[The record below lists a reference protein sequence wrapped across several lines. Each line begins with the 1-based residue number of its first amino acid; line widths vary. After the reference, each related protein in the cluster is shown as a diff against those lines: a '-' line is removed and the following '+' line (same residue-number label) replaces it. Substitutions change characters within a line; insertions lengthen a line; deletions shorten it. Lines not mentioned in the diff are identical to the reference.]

1 MLKDSTGNP
10 LKVLDRALMRD
21 KGSTATCPK
30 CDATWNVY
38 GESAPVAAKAPSEW
52 RVEEVR
58 ETHRFEQPLGTDRQ
72 VVDAKDFGSSVTQ
85 KLSFSRQWRQ
95 TVTIESE
102 KSATQTSGGKITV
115 LDIATLESN
124 AETVVKDNYRAEESS
139 ERTSTREVEVK
150 VEAGTAMEVLMHWK
164 KVWQGGVVVFEGPEG
179 ATVEMPFA
187 VAVDVTFDQE
197 FSSV

>member
-1 MLKDSTGNP
+1 MLKDSAGNP
-10 LKVLDRALMRD
+10 LKVVDRALMRD

-38 GESAPVAAKAPSEW
+38 GASTPVAPKASSEW

-72 VVDAKDFGSSVTQ
+72 VVDAKDFDSDVTQ

-95 TVTIESE
+95 SVTIESE
-102 KSATQTSGGKITV
+102 KVATQSSGVSLAV
-115 LDIATLESN
+115 LDIATMEAN
-124 AETVVKDNYRAEESS
+124 AETVVRDNYSTEDSS
-139 ERTSTREVEVK
+139 ERTSTREVEVTVK
-150 VEAGTAMEVLMHWK
+150 GGTAMEVLLHWK
-164 KVWQGGVVVFEGPEG
+164 KVWQGGVVVFEGPDG

-187 VAVDVTFDQE
+187 LAVDVTFDQE
-197 FSSV
+197 FASV

>member
-1 MLKDSTGNP
+1 
-10 LKVLDRALMRD
+10 MRD

-30 CDATWNVY
+30 CNATWNVF
-38 GESAPVAAKAPSEW
+38 GENAPVAAAAPPSEW

-72 VVDAKDFGSSVTQ
+72 VVDAKDFDSSVTQ

-95 TVTIESE
+95 SVTIESE
-102 KSATQTSGGKITV
+102 KSATQSSGASIAV

-124 AETVVKDNYRAEESS
+124 AETVVRDNYSTEESS
-139 ERTSTREVEVK
+139 ERTSTREVEVT
-150 VEAGTAMEVLMHWK
+150 VNAGTAMEVLLHWK